1 VTLTPC
7 AASPAFTADRRRCGR
22 LAASCLLKDIPLN
35 TNPPRIEPER
45 PGDATAIGQ
54 LTTTAFA
61 PMPFSDGDEA
71 RVIDALREA
80 GALTISLV
88 AIAADGELV
97 GHVAF
102 SPVRIDGQE
111 GDWYGLGPVSVAP
124 GLQGRGVGSALILD
138 GLDRLRA
145 LKAGGCVLLGDPN
158 YYRRFGFVSDPV
170 LTYQGKPNRYFQH
183 LVLAAPGRAG
193 DVSFHPAFDP
203 P

>member
-1 VTLTPC
+1 V
-7 AASPAFTADRRRCGR
+7 
-22 LAASCLLKDIPLN
+22 SCLLKDIPLN
-35 TNPPRIEPER
+35 SPRIEPER
-45 PGDATAIGQ
+45 PGDATVIGQ

-97 GHVAF
+97 GHIAF
-102 SPVRIDGQE
+102 SPVRIDGRP

-145 LKAGGCVLLGDPN
+145 LSAGGCVLLGDPN
-158 YYRRFGFVSDPV
+158 YYRRFGFVSDPL

-183 LVLAAPGRAG
+183 LVLGASRRAG
-193 DVSFHPAFDP
+193 DVSFHPAFDAP
-203 P
+203 